1 VAVAAAYALSTV
13 ADDDER
19 MLLLHMQAARS
30 LRLKLDEKRLR
41 LNYQAASSHLLL
53 PPVSLQRRR
62 S

>member
-41 LNYQAASSHLLL
+41 LNYQAASSH
-53 PPVSLQRRR
+53 
-62 S
+62 